1 MIKKI
6 KILQGQIGLLAKKS
20 EYQQILVAGEY
31 RFYDWFNKLKVT
43 IFDLNGNEIET
54 KRAEHLRQ
62 YYSSWIGQY
71 CDDIQLA
78 EDELGLLY
86 EHDLLMEILPPAT
99 RRLYWKNGGQRRIE
113 VRKTT
118 EQAVPPE
125 LLALFQPVK
134 TRKQRNVKGQE
145 NVLFVQIPA
154 WHLGILKVD
163 GTVQELLQPGIKGYW
178 RVGYDVAVEIIDTR
192 LQSLE
197 VNGQE
202 ILTRDK
208 VNLRINL
215 SANWRYHDVLMAYG
229 QLSEPV
235 AYLYRELQFALRE
248 VVGTRSLDELLENK
262 QVIDELVSQQLLE
275 ITQNFG
281 LEVAS
286 LGVKDIILPGD
297 MKAILSQVVEA
308 EKSAQAN
315 VIRRREETAAT
326 RSLLNTAKVMEN
338 NPIALRLKE
347 LETLE
352 SIAERINQISVYGGL
367 DQVLNGLV
375 HIKGEQK

>member
-118 EQAVPPE
+118 EQAVPLE

-197 VNGQE
+197 VSGQE